1 MVKIIKNKKNPTLDG
16 IQYDKLTTSIKDG
29 ILTVKAERVKQPS
42 HMKVKLTLVTSS
54 FSIFEEK

>member
-1 MVKIIKNKKNPTLDG
+1 MVKIIKDKIHPTVDS
-16 IQYDKLTTSIKDG
+16 IQYDKLTYSIKAG

-42 HMKVKLTLVTSS
+42 GKKVKLTLVTSS